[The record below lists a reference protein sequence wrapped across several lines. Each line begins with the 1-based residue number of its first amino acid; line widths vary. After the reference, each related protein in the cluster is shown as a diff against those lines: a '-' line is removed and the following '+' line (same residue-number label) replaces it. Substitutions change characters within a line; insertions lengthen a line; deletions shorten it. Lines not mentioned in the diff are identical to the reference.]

1 MVERDKDGRPSA
13 TRNAGAFLSPTRG
26 VVPVPSDIVDRHWNR
41 PKANGRRAKL
51 VMYTIASVLV
61 IALVFVIL
69 WVLTP
74 TTAAGL
80 LPVLP

>member
-26 VVPVPSDIVDRHWNR
+26 VVPVPSDIVDRHWDR

-51 VMYTIASVLV
+51 VMYTIASV
-61 IALVFVIL
+61 IAFVFVIL

-80 LPVLP
+80 LPVLS